1 MANDA
6 SSGKERAMKL
16 RTLTL
21 LTLALSFMAGCGGGD
36 ESTGATGGS
45 AGTAGSGGSAGS
57 GGTSEADASTD
68 VLDSGSPD
76 QDLEDAP
83 PNTDAPDDI
92 STADAQPDAEPVEY
106 TSMGTLTVDCDV
118 PFILDASKVTNMTYM
133 TSHFGHLVQQYGIT
147 GVIGGQDIT
156 AFPEKMYYGAHMPAD
171 LQPSDLL
178 SLVQISMASVT
189 QPTYSVRVD
198 FRPDTAVTT
207 GATWPVGLDDGQA
220 LAALYKHV
228 STNQLCLLS
237 MGYGGQLTFQS
248 AANTTQVE
256 GGSFHVVGT
265 MNMVVPDEVPDLCD
279 MAAQLN
285 TPCCP

>member
-1 MANDA
+1 MT
-6 SSGKERAMKL
+6 L
-16 RTLTL
+16 RNLTL
-21 LTLALSFMAGCGGGD
+21 LTLALSLMPGCGGGD
-36 ESTGATGGS
+36 ESDATGGS
-45 AGTAGSGGSAGS
+45 SGTAGSGGSGGSSGAGGS
-57 GGTSEADASTD
+57 VEADASND
-68 VLDSGSPD
+68 VADSGSQD
-76 QDLEDAP
+76 QQVDDALNP
-83 PNTDAPDDI
+83 DAPDDT
-92 STADAQPDAEPVEY
+92 STEDAQPDAEPVEY

-147 GVIGGQDIT
+147 GVIDGQDIT
-156 AFPEKMYYGAHMPAD
+156 AFPEKMYYGAHMPPD

-178 SLVQISMASVT
+178 SLVQISMASVS

-198 FRPDTAVTT
+198 FRPDTSVTT
-207 GATWPVGLDDGQA
+207 GATWKVGLDDGNA

-228 STNQLCLLS
+228 STNQLCLMS

-285 TPCCP
+285 TPCCQ

>member
-1 MANDA
+1 
-6 SSGKERAMKL
+6 MKL
-16 RTLTL
+16 RNLTL
-21 LTLALSFMAGCGGGD
+21 LALALSLLAGCGGGD
-36 ESTGATGGS
+36 ESREATGGS
-45 AGTAGSGGSAGS
+45 SGTGGSGGSSGAGGSSGTGS
-57 GGTSEADASTD
+57 GENDASPD
-68 VLDSGSPD
+68 VVDSGTPD
-76 QDLEDAP
+76 QDIEDAT
-83 PNTDAPDDI
+83 PNTDAPDD
-92 STADAQPDAEPVEY
+92 SPADVSPDTEPVEY

-171 LQPSDLL
+171 LQPADLL
-178 SLVQISMASVT
+178 SLVQISMASVS

-198 FRPDTAVTT
+198 FRPDTSVTT
-207 GATWPVGLDDGQA
+207 GATWKVGLDDGNA

-228 STNQLCLLS
+228 STNQLCLMS

-265 MNMVVPDEVPDLCD
+265 MNMVVPDEVPDLCE

-285 TPCCP
+285 TPCCQ